1 MKDVATFSNKGRKN
15 QQDAPAEK
23 AGRIT
28 ESEQESLSSLK
39 NDSLRQSAN
48 SQLMQ
53 RDIARSTELKIDA
66 IEAAIANDYL
76 KASVPASPASTKFHL
91 EESDCPYDEEAEPLA
106 ANLIDFPPT
115 IFRFD
120 KETFLLLS
128 DDEAE

>member
-1 MKDVATFSNKGRKN
+1 MKDVATFSSKGKKN
-15 QQDAPAEK
+15 QQNVPAEI

-28 ESEQESLSSLK
+28 ESDQESTSSLK
-39 NDSLRQSAN
+39 NDSLRQSQN

-76 KASVPASPASTKFHL
+76 KASVPTSPASAKFHL
-91 EESDCPYDEEAEPLA
+91 EEANCPYEETEPLA

-120 KETFLLLS
+120 KETILFSS
-128 DDEAE
+128 DDEPE